1 MRRFAIVSVLC
12 LWAIPTT
19 WADEPTTVTPSTPA
33 EVEWHSFDE
42 GIEAAGTQG
51 KHIMVDV
58 YTDWCGW
65 CKKLE
70 KETYADYAVRE
81 VLSESYISVKLKGDS
96 GKKLKVKGQSAQYGS
111 QTLLQFVPTEEAGI
125 SEQNLTRSVLKITG
139 FPTILFL
146 APDGRMITKLP
157 GFHNARSFVNII
169 NYIKDDLYEV
179 MTFDDYLKSLERA
192 EDKS

>member
-1 MRRFAIVSVLC
+1 MRPFAIASALC
-12 LWAIPTT
+12 LWAISPA
-19 WADEPTTVTPSTPA
+19 WSDEPTTNTPSIPA
-33 EVEWHSFDE
+33 EVEWHSFDD
-42 GIEAAGTQG
+42 GVEAASDQG

-70 KETYADYAVRE
+70 KETYSDYAVRE
-81 VLSESYISVKLKGDS
+81 VLSESFISVKLKGDS
-96 GKKLKVKGQSAQYGS
+96 GKKLRVKGQSAQYGS

-125 SEQNLTRSVLKITG
+125 SEQGLTRSVLKITG
-139 FPTILFL
+139 YPTILFL
-146 APDGRMITKLP
+146 APDGRMITQLP
-157 GFHNARSFVNII
+157 GYHDARSFVNII

-179 MTFDDYLKSLERA
+179 MSFDDYLQSLEKA